1 MAKFTDVTQ
10 EYIDKAKPGNGSV
23 TCGKGYN
30 LKTHKD
36 EIAVAMWLNTLFGG
50 SVMLLAENTQH
61 YGMKT
66 PDFLWNG
73 ATWELKGIASD
84 KFRTID
90 KRIKKACEQIRENM
104 MWDKRGGIMLDFTGN
119 ALPME
124 RIKKYVIKSAETR
137 MRGMTDVIIRKGA
150 EYVIL
155 RIKRE

>member
-1 MAKFTDVTQ
+1 
-10 EYIDKAKPGNGSV
+10 
-23 TCGKGYN
+23 
-30 LKTHKD
+30 
-36 EIAVAMWLNTLFGG
+36 
-50 SVMLLAENTQH
+50 
-61 YGMKT
+61 
-66 PDFLWNG
+66 
-73 ATWELKGIASD
+73 
-84 KFRTID
+84 
-90 KRIKKACEQIRENM
+90 M